1 VCVTQILAL
10 ISYIIFMCTGTPL
23 PEGLKK
29 NRPDLNSALLEQ
41 FVSLIPGT
49 MFEKSLSTQLRSEIE
64 LSGSPRKENYTQN
77 MVHFHFVS

>member
-1 VCVTQILAL
+1 MEFGSA
-10 ISYIIFMCTGTPL
+10 GTPL

-64 LSGSPRKENYTQN
+64 FAGSPRKENYSQN
-77 MVHFHFVS
+77 LVKFTIIFSSFLNQ